1 LLTFTS
7 WIKEIDMVNAGLDII
22 TLCSLNEGTPV
33 SLIEA
38 QASGTPIVAT
48 NVGGIEDVVQPGKTA
63 LLTLNDP
70 VDFAEKILKL
80 ASDQHLRTKMEGYG
94 WKFVES
100 KFHYSR
106 LVKDMEQLYWNQLRN
121 KGSKKQVFA
130 TA

>member
-1 LLTFTS
+1 MLTFTS
-7 WIKEIDMVNAGLDII
+7 WIKEIDYVNAGMDII

-38 QASGTPIVAT
+38 QAAGTPIVAT
-48 NVGGIEDVVQPGKTA
+48 NVGGIEDVVLQGKTA
-63 LLTLNDP
+63 LLTNNTP
-70 VDFAEKILKL
+70 EDFAEKILKL
-80 ASDQHLRTKMEGYG
+80 ALDAKLRARMETFG

-106 LVKDMEQLYWNQLRN
+106 LVKDMEELYWNQLNMTKIR
-121 KGSKKQVFA
+121 KGAFA